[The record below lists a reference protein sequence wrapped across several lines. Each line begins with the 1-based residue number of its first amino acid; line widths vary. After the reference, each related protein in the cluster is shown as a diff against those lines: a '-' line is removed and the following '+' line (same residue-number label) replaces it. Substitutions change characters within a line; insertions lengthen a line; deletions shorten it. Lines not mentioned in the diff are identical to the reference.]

1 MIKTMASSHMQN
13 SDADCES
20 EHFRFGGGRVTVA
33 VASEKNSLSCSKT
46 LIGACIINVV
56 HLDVQS
62 SDFSRLKWKDNLVPR
77 VLG

>member
-1 MIKTMASSHMQN
+1 MTKTIASSHMQN

-33 VASEKNSLSCSKT
+33 VASEQNSLSCSKT

-56 HLDVQS
+56 NLDVQS
-62 SDFSRLKWKDNLVPR
+62 SDLSRLKWKDNLVPR

>member
-33 VASEKNSLSCSKT
+33 VAFEQNLLSCSKT

>member
-1 MIKTMASSHMQN
+1 MTKTIASSHMQN

-33 VASEKNSLSCSKT
+33 VASEQNSLSCSKT

-56 HLDVQS
+56 NLDVQS
-62 SDFSRLKWKDNLVPR
+62 SDLSRLKWKDDVAR

>member
-1 MIKTMASSHMQN
+1 MTKTIASSHMQN

-33 VASEKNSLSCSKT
+33 VSSEQNSLSCSKT

-56 HLDVQS
+56 NLDVQS
-62 SDFSRLKWKDNLVPR
+62 SDLSRLKWKDNLVPR

>member
-1 MIKTMASSHMQN
+1 MTKTLASSNMQN

-46 LIGACIINVV
+46 LIGTFIINVV

-62 SDFSRLKWKDNLVPR
+62 SNFSRLKWTDDVAR

>member
-1 MIKTMASSHMQN
+1 MTKTMASSHMQT

-33 VASEKNSLSCSKT
+33 VASEQNSLSCSKT

-56 HLDVQS
+56 NLDVQS
-62 SDFSRLKWKDNLVPR
+62 SDLSRLKWKDNLVPR

>member
-1 MIKTMASSHMQN
+1 MQN

-33 VASEKNSLSCSKT
+33 VASEQNSLSCSKT